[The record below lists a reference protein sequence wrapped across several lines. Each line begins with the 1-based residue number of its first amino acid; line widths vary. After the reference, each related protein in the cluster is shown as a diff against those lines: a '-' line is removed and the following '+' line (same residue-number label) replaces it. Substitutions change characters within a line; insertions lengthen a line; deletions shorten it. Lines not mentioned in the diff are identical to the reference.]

1 MGFYSLSHIFILL
14 TWKMCLAGMCVAV
27 AGFSF
32 GALFAWATRL
42 PRPQIVAISLETALQ
57 NGSIAFILLKLSF
70 PSPYSDM
77 AALPPIAQMLMCSI
91 VLWTICSVYKIY
103 ASRCAPR
110 HADAVESDAKAD
122 LETSLPLM

>member
-1 MGFYSLSHIFILL
+1 
-14 TWKMCLAGMCVAV
+14 MCLAGMCVAV

>member
-1 MGFYSLSHIFILL
+1 MSHIFILL
-14 TWKMCLAGMCVAV
+14 TWKMYLAGMCVAV

-32 GALFAWATRL
+32 GAVFAWAARL

-57 NGSIAFILLKLSF
+57 NGSVGFILLKLSF

>member
-1 MGFYSLSHIFILL
+1 
-14 TWKMCLAGMCVAV
+14 MCLAGMCVAV

-77 AALPPIAQMLMCSI
+77 AALPPIAQMLMCSA
-91 VLWTICSVYKIY
+91 VMWTILATYKIY
-103 ASRCAPR
+103 VRCCKPR
-110 HADAVESDAKAD
+110 CCPDDPKEPDIKDVVEVLDFPRF
-122 LETSLPLM
+122 LFIR